1 MIKIFKQKTKSIDPD
16 EIFVDSV
23 SALRGD
29 GAGEGKLEHPVAR
42 HAAFFFLLAAGAVL
56 GWVLVRAQ
64 NIVIVRGDEFLK
76 KSQENRFFTRLV
88 LPPRGV
94 IFDRFGQPL
103 AENQPSFGIFFNR
116 DEFLRSGASLD
127 DILERLANILE
138 LPKDFFYESG
148 FPRGGQNFVFPPRIF
163 FGSEF
168 SSERILSRAVLLE
181 DIPGVEIAEGYKR
194 VYGDSPAYSHVLGFV
209 GSISPSDLAARPE
222 LKGAAMTGRSGIEA
236 FYDRELRGKDGKKII
251 EVDSAG
257 RETRFRLT
265 ENAVAG
271 SGISLTLDGALQS
284 FIYDTLMRHTLRQN
298 GAAVVAL
305 NPKNGEIYA
314 LVSFPGFDSNRL
326 GNSISQKEFNEI
338 AADPLKPFFNRAIS
352 GEFPSGSTMKPI
364 IGAAALSEKII
375 DPQKIIYDEGF
386 IAIPNPYRPGERSI
400 FVDWKKH
407 GWINFY
413 DAIAQSANVYFY
425 MIGGGFESQP
435 GLGIERIKKYAEMF
449 GFGSR
454 LGIDLPGE
462 KNGLIPDP
470 EWKKNNE
477 PDDPVWRVGD
487 TYNVSIGQGGVKVTP
502 LQLTSAISAIANGGT
517 LWKPFLLK
525 KIFDQDGN
533 VFGERNPEIIQDKI
547 VSDEVL
553 REVRRGMRQA
563 VTSGT
568 ARILQEISVGVSAKT
583 GTAQSGDG
591 KLPHAWITAYAPADD
606 PEITIT
612 VMVENAGEGSTVA
625 APITRDILKWYFE
638 NKK

>member
-1 MIKIFKQKTKSIDPD
+1 MAHKLKDIDPD

-23 SALRGD
+23 SVLRSD
-29 GAGEGKLEHPVAR
+29 AVGEGRLEHPIT
-42 HAAFFFLLAAGAVL
+42 HLGQLFFILTAGAVL
-56 GWVLVRAQ
+56 GWILLRAWQ
-64 NIVIVRGDEFLK
+64 IGIVQGDEFLK
-76 KSQENRFFTRLV
+76 KSRENRFFARSV
-88 LPPRGV
+88 LSPRGV
-94 IFDRFGQPL
+94 IFDRFDRPL

-194 VYGDSPAYSHVLGFV
+194 AYGDSPAYSHVLGFV
-209 GSISPSDLAARPE
+209 GSVSPSDLAARPE
-222 LKGAAMTGRSGIEA
+222 LKGAAMVGRGGIEA

-284 FIYDTLMRHTLRQN
+284 FIYDTLMRYTLRQN
-298 GAAVVAL
+298 GAAVAAL

-314 LVSFPGFDSNRL
+314 LVSFPGFDSNRI

-352 GEFPSGSTMKPI
+352 GEFPSGSVIKPI

-375 DPQKIIYDEGF
+375 DPQKKIYDEGF
-386 IAIPNPYRPGERSI
+386 IAIPNPYKPGERSI
-400 FVDWKKH
+400 FVDWRPH

-470 EWKKNNE
+470 EWKKFNE
-477 PDDPVWRVGD
+477 PVNPIWRVGD
-487 TYNVSIGQGGVKVTP
+487 TYNVSIGQGGVRVTP

-517 LWKPFLLK
+517 LWRPFLLK
-525 KIFDQDGN
+525 KIFNQDGS
-533 VFGERNPEIIQDKI
+533 VLEEKSPEIIRDEI
-547 VSDEVL
+547 VPEDVL
-553 REVRRGMRQA
+553 REVRRAMRQT

-568 ARILQEISVGVSAKT
+568 GRILQEVPVAVSAKT
-583 GTAQSGDG
+583 GTAQSGEG
-591 KLPHAWITAYAPADD
+591 KVPHAWFTAYAPADD
-606 PEITIT
+606 PEIAIT
-612 VMVENAGEGSTVA
+612 VMVEHAGEGSTVA
-625 APITRDILKWYFE
+625 APITRDILRWYFE
-638 NKK
+638 NRKQGN

>member
-23 SALRGD
+23 SALRGEW
-29 GAGEGKLEHPVAR
+29 AGEGRLEHPVAR
-42 HAAFFFLLAAGAVL
+42 HAAFFFLLAVGAAL
-56 GWVLVRAQ
+56 GWVLVRTQ

-103 AENQPSFGIFFNR
+103 AENQPSFGIFFVR
-116 DEFLRSGASLD
+116 EEFLRSGALLRDVVGRLS
-127 DILERLANILE
+127 DILEMPE
-138 LPKDFFYESG
+138 DFFYEAG
-148 FPRGGQNFVFPPRIF
+148 FPRDGQNLILPPRIF
-163 FGSEF
+163 LGGDYLVEKIF
-168 SSERILSRAVLLE
+168 SRAVLLE
-181 DIPGVEIAEGYKR
+181 DIPGIEIAEGYKR
-194 VYGDSPAYSHVLGFV
+194 IYGDPFAYSHVLGFA
-209 GSISPSDLAARPE
+209 GNISAADLVSRPE
-222 LKGAAMTGRSGIEA
+222 LKGAALVGKSGIEA
-236 FYDRELRGKDGKKII
+236 FYDLELRGKDGKKIVEI
-251 EVDSAG
+251 DSAG
-257 RETRFRLT
+257 RQTRFRLT
-265 ENAVAG
+265 EGAVAG
-271 SGISLTLDGALQS
+271 AGISLTLDGAWQS
-284 FIYDTLMRHTLRQN
+284 FAYDTLLRYTIGQK
-298 GAAVVAL
+298 GASVVAMD
-305 NPKNGEIYA
+305 PRNGEIRA
-314 LVSFPGFDSNRL
+314 LVSFPGFDANRL
-326 GNSISQKEFNEI
+326 GNSLSQKEFNEI
-338 AADPLKPFFNRAIS
+338 IADPRKPFFNRAIS
-352 GEFPSGSTMKPI
+352 GEFPAGSTLKPVV
-364 IGAAALSEKII
+364 GAAALNERII
-375 DPQKIIYDEGF
+375 DPQKTIYDEGF

-400 FVDWKKH
+400 FMDWKKH